1 MIPHFLNNDYVIT
14 SLAMTFKKNDVVIIR
29 TNNNDS
35 IIKRINKISDG
46 NFELS
51 SDNKAYESSVCDKI
65 YKKEDILGKVIFKLP
80 I

>member
-1 MIPHFLNNDYVIT
+1 MLPNFLNNDYVIT
-14 SLAMTFKKNDVVIIR
+14 SLAKTFKKNDVVIIR
-29 TNNNDS
+29 TNNDS

-46 NFELS
+46 NFEVS
-51 SDNKAYESSVCDKI
+51 SDNKSYESSVCDKI